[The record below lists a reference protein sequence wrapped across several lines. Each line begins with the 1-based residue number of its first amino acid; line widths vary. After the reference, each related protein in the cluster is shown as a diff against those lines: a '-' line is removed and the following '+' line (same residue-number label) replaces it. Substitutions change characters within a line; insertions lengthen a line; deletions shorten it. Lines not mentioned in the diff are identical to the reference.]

1 MTLSS
6 LLGFLVVGLM
16 VWLALAFKPLRKA
29 IGLLLVIVG
38 AILSLSLI
46 GLILGVPMILAGGLL
61 MFFYFDCRVA
71 GYRNL
76 RNFTK
81 LNRRPPCHYV
91 LPVHTKRVC
100 HGAAPS

>member
-6 LLGFLVVGLM
+6 LLGFLVVELM

-29 IGLLLVIVG
+29 IGLLLVIIG

-61 MFFYFDCRVA
+61 LFF
-71 GYRNL
+71 
-76 RNFTK
+76 
-81 LNRRPPCHYV
+81 
-91 LPVHTKRVC
+91 
-100 HGAAPS
+100 

>member
-1 MTLSS
+1 MLFSS

-29 IGLLLVIVG
+29 IGLLLVIIG

-61 MFFYFDCRVA
+61 LFF
-71 GYRNL
+71 
-76 RNFTK
+76 
-81 LNRRPPCHYV
+81 
-91 LPVHTKRVC
+91 
-100 HGAAPS
+100 

>member
-1 MTLSS
+1 
-6 LLGFLVVGLM
+6 M

-61 MFFYFDCRVA
+61 LFF
-71 GYRNL
+71 
-76 RNFTK
+76 
-81 LNRRPPCHYV
+81 
-91 LPVHTKRVC
+91 
-100 HGAAPS
+100 

>member
-29 IGLLLVIVG
+29 IGLLLVIIG
-38 AILSLSLI
+38 AILSLSLV

-61 MFFYFDCRVA
+61 LFF
-71 GYRNL
+71 
-76 RNFTK
+76 
-81 LNRRPPCHYV
+81 
-91 LPVHTKRVC
+91 
-100 HGAAPS
+100 

>member
-1 MTLSS
+1 MTFNS

-38 AILSLSLI
+38 AILCLSLI

-61 MFFYFDCRVA
+61 LFF
-71 GYRNL
+71 
-76 RNFTK
+76 
-81 LNRRPPCHYV
+81 
-91 LPVHTKRVC
+91 
-100 HGAAPS
+100 

>member
-1 MTLSS
+1 MTFNS

-29 IGLLLVIVG
+29 IGLVLVIIG

-61 MFFYFDCRVA
+61 LFF
-71 GYRNL
+71 
-76 RNFTK
+76 
-81 LNRRPPCHYV
+81 
-91 LPVHTKRVC
+91 
-100 HGAAPS
+100 

>member
-29 IGLLLVIVG
+29 IGLLLVIIG
-38 AILSLSLI
+38 AILCLSLI

-61 MFFYFDCRVA
+61 LFF
-71 GYRNL
+71 
-76 RNFTK
+76 
-81 LNRRPPCHYV
+81 
-91 LPVHTKRVC
+91 
-100 HGAAPS
+100 

>member
-1 MTLSS
+1 MTFNS

-29 IGLLLVIVG
+29 IGLLLVIIG

-61 MFFYFDCRVA
+61 LFF
-71 GYRNL
+71 
-76 RNFTK
+76 
-81 LNRRPPCHYV
+81 
-91 LPVHTKRVC
+91 
-100 HGAAPS
+100 